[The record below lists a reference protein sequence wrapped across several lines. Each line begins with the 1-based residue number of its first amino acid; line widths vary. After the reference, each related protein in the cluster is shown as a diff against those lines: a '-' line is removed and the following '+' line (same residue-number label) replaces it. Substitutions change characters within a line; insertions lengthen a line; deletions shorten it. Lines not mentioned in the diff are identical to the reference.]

1 MPSFAVKSYFCI
13 YVGTTQPVILPVT
26 PQHGT
31 STFFMCSIGYDPY
44 GDSIQNITLSISSTK
59 EPKNDKNAA
68 FLTFFQNYKNEI
80 TMKMVESKN
89 DIKL

>member
-1 MPSFAVKSYFCI
+1 
-13 YVGTTQPVILPVT
+13 
-26 PQHGT
+26 
-31 STFFMCSIGYDPY
+31 MCSIGYDPY